1 MNERV
6 PIDERHQVNKI
17 AVVVAARR
25 GFRSGLVANHVGLLM
40 NL

>member
-1 MNERV
+1 M
-6 PIDERHQVNKI
+6 NKI

-25 GFRSGLVANHVGLLM
+25 GFRSGLVANHARLLM

>member
-1 MNERV
+1 MNK
-6 PIDERHQVNKI
+6 IAGKI

-25 GFRSGLVANHVGLLM
+25 GFRSGLVANHARLLM

>member
-1 MNERV
+1 M
-6 PIDERHQVNKI
+6 NKI

-25 GFRSGLVANHVGLLM
+25 GFRSGLVANHARLPM